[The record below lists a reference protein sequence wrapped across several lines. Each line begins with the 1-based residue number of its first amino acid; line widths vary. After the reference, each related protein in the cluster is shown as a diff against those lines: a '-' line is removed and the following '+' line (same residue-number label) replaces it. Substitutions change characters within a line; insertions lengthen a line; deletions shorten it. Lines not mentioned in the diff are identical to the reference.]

1 MLCSNSS
8 RITFY
13 DAIRDGEECSPS
25 SQGAHQL
32 EIKDVK
38 ELSILGHVKTNKDY

>member
-1 MLCSNSS
+1 MLRSNSS

-38 ELSILGHVKTNKDY
+38 EQSILRHIKMNKDY